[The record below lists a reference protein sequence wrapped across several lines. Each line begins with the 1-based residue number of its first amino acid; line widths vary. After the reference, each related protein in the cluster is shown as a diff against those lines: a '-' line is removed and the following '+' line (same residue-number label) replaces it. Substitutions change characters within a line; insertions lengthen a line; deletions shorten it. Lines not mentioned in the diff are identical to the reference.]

1 MEIVRTISDMKLSRQ
16 RLTKPV
22 GFVPTMGFLHEGHL
36 SLVRRAR
43 SENSRVIVSIFVNPT
58 QFGPNEDFETYPRD
72 TERDLSL
79 LKQGNTDV
87 VFMPEPEEIYPP
99 SAGTWVEV
107 EKITEILEGI
117 SRPGHFRGVATVLT
131 KLFNITEPTYAY
143 FGQKDAQQARV
154 IQKMVGDL
162 FMNLEIIVC
171 ATIREPDGLAM
182 SSRNVYL
189 KGKERK
195 AALILYKSLQLA
207 QSLWNRGERHAGKI
221 RDETV
226 SLIESEPLAHIDYV
240 SIADTVTLHE
250 IEDKIE
256 YQALLS
262 MAVKVGKPRLLDS
275 IVLGG
280 SA

>member
-1 MEIVRTISDMKLSRQ
+1 VAVSVFLSAID
-16 RLTKPV
+16 
-22 GFVPTMGFLHEGHL
+22 EGHL

-43 SENSRVIVSIFVNPT
+43 SENNRVIVSIFVNPT
-58 QFGPNEDFETYPRD
+58 QFGPEEDFETYPKD
-72 TERDLSL
+72 TGHDLAL
-79 LKQGNTDV
+79 LKQENTDA

-99 SAGTWVEV
+99 GACTWVEV
-107 EKITEILEGI
+107 EGLTKILEGI

-131 KLFNITEPTYAY
+131 KLFNIIEPTFAY

-154 IQKMVGDL
+154 IQKMIEDL

-171 ATIREPDGLAM
+171 PTIRESDGLAM

-189 KGKERK
+189 KEKERK

-207 QSLWNRGERHAGKI
+207 QALWDKGETHAGKI
-221 RDETV
+221 REKIV

-240 SIADTVTLHE
+240 SVADSKTLQEFEGDIGHE
-250 IEDKIE
+250 
-256 YQALLS
+256 ALLS

-275 IVLGG
+275 IILGDLT
-280 SA
+280 SSSR

>member
-1 MEIVRTISDMKLSRQ
+1 MEIVRTISDMKLLRP

-72 TERDLSL
+72 TERDLAL
-79 LKQGNTDV
+79 LKQENTDV

-107 EKITEILEGI
+107 EGITEILEGI
-117 SRPGHFRGVATVLT
+117 SRPGHFRGVATVVT
-131 KLFNITEPTYAY
+131 KLFNITEPTSAY

-154 IQKMVGDL
+154 IQKMVADL

-171 ATIREPDGLAM
+171 ATVREPDGLAM

-207 QSLWNRGERHAGKI
+207 QSLWNSGERHAGKI
-221 RDETV
+221 RDEIV
-226 SLIESEPLAHIDYV
+226 FLIESEPLAHIDYV
-240 SIADTVTLHE
+240 SVAETETLQE
-250 IEDKIE
+250 IEDEIE

-280 SA
+280 SP

>member
-1 MEIVRTISDMKLSRQ
+1 MEIVRTISDMKLLRR

-72 TERDLSL
+72 TERDLAL
-79 LKQGNTDV
+79 LKQENTDV

-99 SAGTWVEV
+99 GAGTWVEV
-107 EKITEILEGI
+107 EGMTEILEGI
-117 SRPGHFRGVATVLT
+117 SRPGHFRGVATVVT

-154 IQKMVGDL
+154 IQKMIEDL

-171 ATIREPDGLAM
+171 STVREPDGLAM
-182 SSRNVYL
+182 SSRNIYL
-189 KGKERK
+189 EGKERK
-195 AALILYKSLQLA
+195 AAPILYKSLQSA

-221 RDETV
+221 RGEIV

-240 SIADTVTLHE
+240 SIADTETLQE
-250 IEDKIE
+250 IEDEIGYK
-256 YQALLS
+256 ALLS